1 MQKILGRI
9 RRAVQ
14 DFNMIEEGDIIA
26 VGVSG
31 GKDSVTLLYGL
42 HLLKN
47 FYPKKFEVMGLM
59 LTLGYDNFDPKPV
72 ENFCREKEIPFFIKE
87 TEIKKIVFDYRKE
100 ENPCSL
106 CANLRRGALNNFA
119 KEKGCNKVALAHH
132 YDDLIDTFIM
142 NLFYNGRLHTF
153 EPVSF
158 LDRSKITVIRP
169 MIYVKEKDIRSE
181 VKKNNLPVVK
191 NPCPVEGHTTR
202 HYIRSLIID
211 LKKEIPEIDK
221 RIFTAI
227 KKDIFHFEE

>member
-1 MQKILGRI
+1 MKKSNNKKV
-9 RRAVQ
+9 AP
-14 DFNMIEEGDIIA
+14 IA
-26 VGVSG
+26 KAKG
-31 GKDSVTLLYGL
+31 
-42 HLLKN
+42 
-47 FYPKKFEVMGLM
+47 
-59 LTLGYDNFDPKPV
+59 
-72 ENFCREKEIPFFIKE
+72 IPFFIKE
-87 TEIKKIVFDYRKE
+87 TDIKKIVFDYRKE

-181 VKKNNLPVVK
+181 VKKSNLPVVK
-191 NPCPVEGHTTR
+191 NPCPVEGHTKR
-202 HYIRSLIID
+202 HYIRNLLID

-227 KKDIFHFEE
+227 KKDVFHFEG